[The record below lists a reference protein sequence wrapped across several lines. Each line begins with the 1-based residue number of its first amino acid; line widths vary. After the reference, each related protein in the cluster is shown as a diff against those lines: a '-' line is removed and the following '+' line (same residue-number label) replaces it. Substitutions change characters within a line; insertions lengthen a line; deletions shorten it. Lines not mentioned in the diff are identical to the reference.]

1 VSGDTHHRESS
12 GGPER
17 RFEKTNPFRLT
28 AMALMAQNA
37 WFQAEVQIGIDQ
49 IAGVNSSKKK
59 RWPHGLS
66 GCRG

>member
-1 VSGDTHHRESS
+1 
-12 GGPER
+12 
-17 RFEKTNPFRLT
+17 
-28 AMALMAQNA
+28 MALMAQNA